1 MPAVLHVIPV
11 CARPGRVE
19 QVRACLAAL
28 TPDMDAHVI
37 DLPDGPADLEH
48 STDDHAA
55 VGQMLRILPGYV
67 EEHGIGA
74 VSIGCFYDPGMW
86 ELREALEVPVV
97 GIAEASLVLGGFLAS
112 RLAVLIGDWKWL
124 PKMEQNAR
132 HTGMA
137 HRVCAWRSIE
147 LSVQAIQDDPEGC
160 YQAIHREARAARD
173 EDHAEGIILGCAALT
188 GTAARLQD
196 DLHIPVVDPVAAG
209 YQVACAL
216 ALTGLRTGKT
226 LGYRRTTAAA
236 DRARPAGRRP
246 TG

>member
-11 CARPGRVE
+11 CARPGRVDL
-19 QVRACLAAL
+19 VREYLAAL
-28 TPDMDAHVI
+28 NPAVDAHVI

-48 STDDHAA
+48 AADEHAA
-55 VGQMLRILPGYV
+55 VGQMLRVLPGYV
-67 EEHGIGA
+67 EAHAIGA

-86 ELREALEVPVV
+86 ELREALDVPVV
-97 GIAEASLVLGGFLAS
+97 GIAEAGLALGGFLAS
-112 RLAVLIGDWKWL
+112 RLAVLIGDWKWM

-147 LSVQAIQDDPEGC
+147 LSVQAIQDDPVGS

-173 EDHAEGIILGCAALT
+173 EDHAEGIVLGCAALAD
-188 GTAARLQD
+188 TAARLQG
-196 DLHIPVVDPVAAG
+196 DLHIPVVDPLAAG

-226 LGYRRTTAAA
+226 LGYRRPTGAAGQT
-236 DRARPAGRRP
+236 RPAGRRP
-246 TG
+246 AG

>member
-1 MPAVLHVIPV
+1 MMPAVLHVIPV
-11 CARPGRVE
+11 RARPGRVE
-19 QVRACLAAL
+19 QVRAYLAAL
-28 TPDMDAHVI
+28 TTGAETHVI

-48 STDDHAA
+48 FTDEHAA
-55 VGQMLRILPGYV
+55 VGQMLRVLPGYV
-67 EEHGIGA
+67 EAHAIEA

-86 ELREALEVPVV
+86 ELREALEIPVV
-97 GIAEASLVLGGFLAS
+97 GIAEASLLLGGFLAS

-137 HRVCAWRSIE
+137 HRVCAWRSIV

-160 YQAIHREARAARD
+160 YQAIYREARAARD

-196 DLHIPVVDPVAAG
+196 DLRVPVVDPVAAG
-209 YQVACAL
+209 YLVACAL
-216 ALTGLRTGKT
+216 A
-226 LGYRRTTAAA
+226 TAASGQT
-236 DRARPAGRRP
+236 RPAGRRP
-246 TG
+246 AG

>member
-1 MPAVLHVIPV
+1 VLHVIPV

-19 QVRACLAAL
+19 QVRAYLAAL
-28 TPDMDAHVI
+28 TPGMDAHVI

-48 STDDHAA
+48 FTDDHAA
-55 VGQMLRILPGYV
+55 VGQMLRVLPGYV
-67 EEHGIGA
+67 EAHAIEA

-86 ELREALEVPVV
+86 ELREALGVPVV
-97 GIAEASLVLGGFLAS
+97 GIAEASLMLGGFLAS

-137 HRVCAWRSIE
+137 HRICAWKSIE

-160 YQAIHREARAARD
+160 YQAIYREALAARD

-188 GTAARLQD
+188 GTAARLQG
-196 DLHIPVVDPVAAG
+196 DLRIPVVDPVAAG
-209 YQVACAL
+209 YLVACAL
-216 ALTGLRTGKT
+216 ATSAVGQT
-226 LGYRRTTAAA
+226 
-236 DRARPAGRRP
+236 RPAGRRP
-246 TG
+246 AG